1 MVKAL
6 KVTGLTLAVF
16 IFQYTAMSFASYF
29 VRFFHFANIDKD
41 GLFMSLSVHHIVQM
55 VIGLMGIVAISS
67 HFKAKEFML
76 KPKYNKKG
84 VAYTLIF
91 IVLLGAYYVII
102 YGIGYFTRT
111 ITVYDYELNT
121 TNVLG
126 TLGFQLFLSGPS
138 EEILFRA
145 LPIAVYMH
153 FLNKKSKA
161 DNWIAIILASLLFAI
176 AHINFKEFTFSWFQL
191 CYAFVLGIAYGFT
204 LRKSKSVIYPMIMH
218 SISNVLSVGGCYIYM
233 MLIR

>member
-1 MVKAL
+1 
-6 KVTGLTLAVF
+6 
-16 IFQYTAMSFASYF
+16 
-29 VRFFHFANIDKD
+29 
-41 GLFMSLSVHHIVQM
+41 
-55 VIGLMGIVAISS
+55 
-67 HFKAKEFML
+67 ML

-121 TNVLG
+121 TNVFG

>member
-1 MVKAL
+1 MRKTI
-6 KVTGLTLAVF
+6 KVTVLTVALF
-16 IFQYTAMSFASYF
+16 IFQYTAASFASYF
-29 VRFFHFANIDKD
+29 TRFFHFTGIDKD
-41 GLFMSLSVHHIVQM
+41 GLFMAISVHHIVQM
-55 VIGLMGIVAISS
+55 VIGLMGIVAISN

-76 KPKYNKKG
+76 KPKYKKDG
-84 VAYTLIF
+84 VNLTLIF
-91 IVLLGAYYVII
+91 IVLLGAYYVIV

-111 ITVYDYELNT
+111 VAVYDYELNKK
-121 TNVLG
+121 NVLG

-153 FLNKKSKA
+153 FMNKKSKA
-161 DNWIAIILASLLFAI
+161 DNWIEIILAALLFAI
-176 AHINFKEFTFSWFQL
+176 AHINFKDFTFSWFQL

-204 LRKSKSVIYPMIMH
+204 LRKTRSIIYPMIMH
-218 SISNVLSVGGCYIYM
+218 SMSNVLSVGGCYIYM